1 MSGIKFSG
9 FLATPSDGDLG
20 ASPLS
25 GKGPNDRAILSEESP
40 NTSPDGSS
48 EETSLP
54 IGGRPLPSERD
65 HDRSS
70 SDSPNGEAPD
80 TSSLSVDK
88 ETPPSIKG
96 GPTLKAGRRVILTTV
111 NKSNSANKV
120 LSMEVENPLVNK
132 PGDLISLN
140 ISLNKGIRSRGRPKK
155 SAAAMNETNETR
167 DRPKRSADAMNET
180 NEISH
185 EKKVRKKG
193 DKASEKAS
201 DKKIETQKQCRNRK
215 HPCRQTY

>member
-25 GKGPNDRAILSEESP
+25 GKGPNDSTILLEESP

-65 HDRSS
+65 HDHDRSL

-88 ETPPSIKG
+88 ETPPF
-96 GPTLKAGRRVILTTV
+96 
-111 NKSNSANKV
+111 
-120 LSMEVENPLVNK
+120 
-132 PGDLISLN
+132 
-140 ISLNKGIRSRGRPKK
+140 
-155 SAAAMNETNETR
+155 
-167 DRPKRSADAMNET
+167 
-180 NEISH
+180 
-185 EKKVRKKG
+185 
-193 DKASEKAS
+193 
-201 DKKIETQKQCRNRK
+201 
-215 HPCRQTY
+215 Y